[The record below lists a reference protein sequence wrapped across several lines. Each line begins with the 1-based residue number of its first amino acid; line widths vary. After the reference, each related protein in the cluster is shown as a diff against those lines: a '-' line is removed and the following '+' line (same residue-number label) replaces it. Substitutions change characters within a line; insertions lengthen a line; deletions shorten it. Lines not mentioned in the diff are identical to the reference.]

1 MRTTLLCI
9 LLMLTGILSAQTI
22 DNPPFKARSGS
33 IINITRIER
42 TPESTRIYVHAIFR
56 PHWWISLD
64 GEDYLVDVA
73 TGKKYMFKS
82 AEGIEIK
89 KEVYMPDSGEK
100 DFVLIFEP
108 LPKETET
115 IHFMGS
121 KESTEWNTYD
131 ISLTPQK
138 GKKIPPL
145 AAIKGNWFKTD
156 NPGRWEYGIYDS
168 ITIMNNRIYT
178 NESIRKKGKRIE
190 ITVKDKQNGDISTL
204 LITPQKNGNCAI
216 KTDRADELLYTR
228 QKGAISTIEPDNGFQ
243 QFFHKDTT
251 YLQGYIDGY
260 DPRLGFETG
269 LIYLSNEITR
279 KDYPTV
285 LQIAK
290 DGSFTCKF
298 VINHPLEQS
307 LTLNNNWIPFY
318 IEPGQTLTMYIDW
331 EELMARSRARD
342 YNFPMNNTAYMGPS
356 ASLSYILSD
365 FSKLIAYGY
374 GDLSK
379 SQKTLTPNQYK
390 EHMKPIIAQWQHVTD
405 SICQIYQPSPKAVC
419 LIKNKVKLQTGNAFL
434 DFEMSRDYYAQQDT
448 ANQVLKIKAD
458 DSFYDFLKEMPL
470 DDKTVLADERADI
483 FINRFEYMTPL
494 RKAYSD
500 EVDNMVDISF
510 TYPQKP
516 LLSFLKEKGVKL
528 NAEQEELRQKHE
540 KLAGQKVRIT
550 LAELQEED
558 MKTNNLFKQ
567 EEKLVKEYIDYTKK
581 QKISQEEESQ
591 QASDRASIAME
602 LKYGEKKDSIIARLW
617 GDTNPLLWQIAKVRS
632 LTFNLQNIKTKTIAR
647 EYVDN
652 LKQKLTD
659 AFLVAEAEQVF
670 ENAYPLEEASS
681 YQLPEG
687 KATDIFRNIIKNH
700 PGKVLFVDFWATT
713 CGPCRGGIEATADLR
728 KKYKNH
734 PEFQFIYITGER
746 ESPAGAYKQYVEKN
760 LKGEASY
767 YVTGTE
773 YNYLRQLFHFNGI
786 PHYELVEKDGSISK
800 ENLGSHTIGQYLK
813 KRFDT
818 SESPEQQ
825 QDVK

>member
-9 LLMLTGILSAQTI
+9 LLMLTGMLSAQTI

-115 IHFMGS
+115 IHFMSSG
-121 KESTEWNTYD
+121 ESTEWNTYD

-156 NPGRWEYGIYDS
+156 NSGRWEYGIYDS

-243 QFFHKDTT
+243 QFFHKDTA

-356 ASLSYILSD
+356 APLSYILSD

-390 EHMKPIIAQWQHVTD
+390 EHMKPIIAQWQHVAD
-405 SICQIYQPSPKAVC
+405 SVCQIYQPSPKAIC
-419 LIKNKVKLQTGNAFL
+419 LIKNKVKLQTGNAYL

-500 EVDNMVDISF
+500 EVDNLVDISF

-558 MKTNNLFKQ
+558 MKTNTLFKQ

-602 LKYGEKKDSIIARLW
+602 QKYGEKKDTIIAQLW

-632 LTFNLQNIKTKTIAR
+632 LTFNLQNIRTKTIAR

-659 AFLVAEAEQVF
+659 AFLMAEAEQVF
-670 ENAYPLEEASS
+670 ENTYPSEEASS

-818 SESPEQQ
+818 SESSEQQ